1 MQGQKWQTAE
11 ARKLHKQ
18 EKKKFGHI
26 GSNGIMCTKVPGIKS
41 QKWQIE

>member
-18 EKKKFGHI
+18 EKKIWSHKFQRYGY
-26 GSNGIMCTKVPGIKS
+26 VY
-41 QKWQIE
+41 